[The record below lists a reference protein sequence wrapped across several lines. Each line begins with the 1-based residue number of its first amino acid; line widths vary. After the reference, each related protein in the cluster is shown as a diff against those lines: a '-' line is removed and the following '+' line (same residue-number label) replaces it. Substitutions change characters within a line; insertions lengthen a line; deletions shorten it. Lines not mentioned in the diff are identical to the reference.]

1 MVHIH
6 YTVNRVCRGCGCLV
20 GVGLAQKLIFYY
32 EHYINTL
39 PEIEVATFHSYLR
52 ASRLYWEVLTMTYQR
67 SRYFHSFNYIMV
79 IYGTPID
86 EKCEIYE

>member
-1 MVHIH
+1 MV
-6 YTVNRVCRGCGCLV
+6 
-20 GVGLAQKLIFYY
+20 LAQKFIYYY
-32 EHYINTL
+32 EHYIKTL

-52 ASRLYWEVLTMTYQR
+52 ASRLHWEVLTMTYQR
-67 SRYFHSFNYIMV
+67 SRYLHSFNYIMV